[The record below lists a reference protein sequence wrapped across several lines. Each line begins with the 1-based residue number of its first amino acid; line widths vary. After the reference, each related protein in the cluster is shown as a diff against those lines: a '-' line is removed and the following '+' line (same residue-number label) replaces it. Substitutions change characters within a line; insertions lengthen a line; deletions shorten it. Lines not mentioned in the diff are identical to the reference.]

1 MPSLTAYD
9 EHFVHQ
15 IPEPLSVVGIEHHY
29 WRESYFVVAHGPHVD
44 SDVIVI
50 AMATYP
56 ARHLL
61 DALVLGRVGGELLFG
76 LYQRP
81 AGDDPHRSVVGPVS
95 VVIEEP
101 FRRVHVVVD
110 GADGVD
116 VDMVFEARTAP
127 YALRRGR
134 LLDDEGALLWDQSHM
149 IQSGVF
155 SGSYRRGATEGSVD
169 GWYGQR
175 DHSWG
180 VRDHGRIP
188 CWTWF
193 AIQLPDGM
201 LGAWHW
207 ELANGARIFTD
218 GCWAPAD
225 GGPPVPVVDFRHDLH
240 WTDAG
245 SRAVDY
251 GSDGSAV
258 AGLTGTVTF
267 SLEDGRQVTVRGSGR
282 WCAPYRPFYGGGQH
296 LMAVETDD
304 GRRGTAIYEVTGRHH
319 RRFFPVPLAP
329 PAPPVATGE
338 AAP

>member
-1 MPSLTAYD
+1 
-9 EHFVHQ
+9 
-15 IPEPLSVVGIEHHY
+15 
-29 WRESYFVVAHGPHVD
+29 VAHGPAVD

-61 DALVLGRVGGELLFG
+61 DALVLGRVNGELLGG
-76 LYQRP
+76 LFQRP
-81 AGDDPHRSVVGPVS
+81 ADGDPHTSVVGPVS

-101 FRRVHVVVD
+101 FRKVHVVVD
-110 GADGVD
+110 DADGFSAD
-116 VDMVFEARTAP
+116 FTFDARTAP
-127 YALRRGR
+127 YGLRRGR
-134 LLDDEGALLWDQSHM
+134 LLDDQGALLWDQSHM
-149 IQSGVF
+149 IQSGTF
-155 SGSYRRGATEGSVD
+155 SGSFRKGDYEGSVT
-169 GWYGQR
+169 GWHGQR

-201 LGAWHW
+201 LGVWHW

-225 GGPPVPVVDFRHDLH
+225 GSTPVPVVDFHHDLH
-240 WTDAG
+240 WTDAQG
-245 SRAVDY
+245 DVVGY
-251 GSDGSAV
+251 GPDGSAV
-258 AGLTGTVTF
+258 AGLSGTVIFT
-267 SLEDGRQVTVRGSGR
+267 LEDRRQVVVRGSGQ

-304 GRRGTAIYEVTGRHH
+304 GRTGTAIYEVTGRHH
-319 RRFFPVPLAP
+319 RRFFPEPLAP
-329 PAPPVATGE
+329 S
-338 AAP
+338 AAS

>member
-1 MPSLTAYD
+1 MPSLTPYD

-15 IPEPLSVVGIEHHY
+15 IPEPLSVVGIEHEY
-29 WRESYFVVAHGPHVD
+29 WRESYFIVAHGPDVD
-44 SDVIVI
+44 SDVIIV

-56 ARHLL
+56 ARRTL
-61 DALVLGRVGGELLFG
+61 DALVLGRVGGELMFG
-76 LYQRP
+76 FHQRP
-81 AGDDPHRSVVGPVS
+81 ADGDPHTSTVGPVS

-101 FRRVHVVVD
+101 FRRVRVVVEASD
-110 GADGVD
+110 G
-116 VDMVFEARTAP
+116 FEADMTFQARTDP

-134 LLDDEGALLWDQSHM
+134 LLDDQGALLWDQSHM
-149 IQSGVF
+149 IQSGTF
-155 SGSYRRGATEGSVD
+155 TGRYRKGDVEGSVS
-169 GWYGQR
+169 GWHGQR

-201 LGAWHW
+201 LGVWCW

-225 GGPPVPVVDFRHDLH
+225 GGPAVPVVDFRHDLH
-240 WTDAG
+240 WTDAAG
-245 SRAVDY
+245 RAVEY
-251 GSDGSAV
+251 GTDGGAV
-258 AGLTGTVTF
+258 DGLSGTVVF
-267 SLEDGRQVTVRGSGR
+267 GLADGRTVTVRGAGR

-304 GRRGTAIYEVTGRHH
+304 GRQGTGIYEVTGRDHH
-319 RRFFPVPLAP
+319 RFFSVPVVPGG
-329 PAPPVATGE
+329 V
-338 AAP
+338 

>member
-1 MPSLTAYD
+1 MPSLTSYD

-15 IPEPLSVVGIEHHY
+15 IPEPLSVVGIEHHH
-29 WRESYFVVAHGPHVD
+29 WRESYFVVAHGPDVD
-44 SDVIVI
+44 SDVVVI

-61 DALVLGRVGGELLFG
+61 DALVLGRVDGKLLFG

-81 AGDDPHRSVVGPVS
+81 ADGDPHTTVVGPVS
-95 VVIEEP
+95 VKIEEP

-110 GADGVD
+110 DADGFHA
-116 VDMVFEARTAP
+116 DMTFSARTEA

-134 LLDDEGALLWDQSHM
+134 LLDDEGGLLWDQSHM
-149 IQSGVF
+149 IQSGTF
-155 SGSYRRGATEGSVD
+155 TGSYSRGGSGGSLN
-169 GWYGQR
+169 GWLGQR

-201 LGAWHW
+201 LGVWHW

-225 GGPPVPVVDFRHDLH
+225 GRSPVPVVDFRHDLH
-240 WTDAG
+240 WTDADG
-245 SRAVDY
+245 GVVAY
-251 GSDGSAV
+251 GHDGSSV
-258 AGLTGTVTF
+258 EGLSGTVVFT
-267 SLEDGRQVTVRGSGR
+267 LEDGRQVTVRGAGR
-282 WCAPYRPFYGGGQH
+282 WCAPYKPFYGGGQH

-319 RRFFPVPLAP
+319 HRFFPEPLGAP
-329 PAPPVATGE
+329 GDASATG
-338 AAP
+338 A

>member
-1 MPSLTAYD
+1 LPSLTPAD
-9 EHFVHQ
+9 ELFVHQ
-15 IPEPLSVVGIEHHY
+15 IPEPLSVVGIEHHH
-29 WRESYFVVAHGPHVD
+29 WRESYFVVAHGPDVD
-44 SDVIVI
+44 SDVIVV

-61 DALVLGRVGGELLFG
+61 DTLVLGRIDGKLLFG

-81 AGDDPHRSVVGPVS
+81 ADGDPHTSVVGPVS
-95 VVIEEP
+95 VDIEEA

-110 GADGVD
+110 DADGVD
-116 VDMVFEARTAP
+116 IDMTFTARTAP

-134 LLDDEGALLWDQSHM
+134 MLDDEGALLWDQSHM
-149 IQSGVF
+149 IQSGTF
-155 SGSYRRGATEGSVD
+155 SGTYRQGDHGGSLD
-169 GWYGQR
+169 GWLGQR

-201 LGAWHW
+201 LGVWHW

-225 GGPPVPVVDFRHDLH
+225 GSAPVPVVDFGHDLH

-245 SRAVDY
+245 GGAVAYGPDGAAVD
-251 GSDGSAV
+251 
-258 AGLTGTVTF
+258 GLAGTVVFT
-267 SLEDGRQVTVRGSGR
+267 LDGGHQVIVRGSGR

-319 RRFFPVPLAP
+319 HRFFPEPVVPAS
-329 PAPPVATGE
+329 
-338 AAP
+338 

>member
-1 MPSLTAYD
+1 MPFLTAFD

-15 IPEPLSVVGIEHHY
+15 IPEPLSVVGIEHQH
-29 WRESYFVVAHGPHVD
+29 WRESYFVVAHGPEVD

-61 DALVLGRVGGELLFG
+61 DALVLGRVDGALLFG
-76 LYQRP
+76 FHQRP
-81 AGDDPHRSVVGPVS
+81 ADGDPHTTVVGPVS
-95 VVIEEP
+95 VAIEEP
-101 FRRVHVVVD
+101 FRTVHVVVD
-110 GADGVD
+110 ESDGFAAD
-116 VDMVFEARTAP
+116 FTFTARTDA

-134 LLDDEGALLWDQSHM
+134 LLDDGGALLWDQSHM
-149 IQSGVF
+149 IQSGTF
-155 SGSYRRGATEGSVD
+155 SGWYRQD
-169 GWYGQR
+169 GRQRSMTPWLGQR

-201 LGAWHW
+201 LGVWHW
-207 ELANGARIFTD
+207 ELANGARVFTD

-245 SRAVDY
+245 GGPVDY
-251 GSDGSAV
+251 GTDGSSV
-258 AGLTGTVTF
+258 AGLAGTVVFT
-267 SLEDGRQVTVRGSGR
+267 LAGGREVTVQGAGR
-282 WCAPYRPFYGGGQH
+282 WCAPYIPFYGGGQH

-304 GRRGTAIYEVTGRHH
+304 GRTGTAVYEITGRHH
-319 RRFFPVPLAP
+319 HRFFPQPLEP
-329 PAPPVATGE
+329 PSGA
-338 AAP
+338 

>member
-1 MPSLTAYD
+1 MRRPMPSLTAYD

-29 WRESYFVVAHGPHVD
+29 WRESYFVVAHGPDVD

-61 DALVLGRVGGELLFG
+61 DALVLGRVDGELLGG
-76 LYQRP
+76 LHQRP
-81 AGDDPHRSVVGPVS
+81 ADGDPHTTVVGPVS

-110 GADGVD
+110 GADGFD
-116 VDMVFEARTAP
+116 ADFTFEARTDP

-134 LLDDEGALLWDQSHM
+134 LLDDDGALLWDQSHM
-149 IQSGVF
+149 IQSGTF
-155 SGSYRRGATEGSVD
+155 SGSFRKD
-169 GWYGQR
+169 GRERSMNGWLGQR

-193 AIQLPDGM
+193 AIQLADGM
-201 LGAWHW
+201 LGVWHW

-225 GGPPVPVVDFRHDLH
+225 GSPPVPVVDFGHDLR

-245 SRAVDY
+245 GDVVDY
-251 GSDGSAV
+251 GTDGSAV
-258 AGLTGTVTF
+258 RGLSGTVVFT
-267 SLEDGRQVTVRGSGR
+267 LADRRTVTVRGTGT
-282 WCAPYRPFYGGGQH
+282 WCAPYIPFYGGGQH

-304 GRRGTAIYEVTGRHH
+304 GRTGTGIYEVTGRHH
-319 RRFFPVPLAP
+319 HRFFPEPLGPGAG
-329 PAPPVATGE
+329 T
-338 AAP
+338 

>member
-1 MPSLTAYD
+1 MPSLTPHD
-9 EHFVHQ
+9 ELFVHQ
-15 IPEPLSVVGIEHHY
+15 IPEPLSVVGIEHHH
-29 WRESYFVVAHGPHVD
+29 WRESYFVVAHGPDVD
-44 SDVIVI
+44 SDVVVI

-56 ARHLL
+56 ARHQL
-61 DALVLGRVGGELLFG
+61 DALVLGRVDGELLFG
-76 LYQRP
+76 YHERP
-81 AGDDPHRSVVGPVS
+81 ANGDPHTTVVGPVS
-95 VVIEEP
+95 VVIEEA

-110 GADGVD
+110 DADGVD
-116 VDMVFEARTAP
+116 VDMVFEARTEP

-134 LLDDEGALLWDQSHM
+134 LLDEEGALLWDQSHM
-149 IQSGVF
+149 IQSGTF
-155 SGSYRRGATEGSVD
+155 SGEYRRGGRSRSVD
-169 GWYGQR
+169 GWLGQR

-201 LGAWHW
+201 FGVWHW

-225 GGPPVPVVDFRHDLH
+225 GSAPVAVVDFAHDLH

-245 SRAVDY
+245 GQPVGY
-251 GSDGSAV
+251 GADGSAV
-258 AGLTGTVTF
+258 AGLAGRVVFTLAGGT
-267 SLEDGRQVTVRGSGR
+267 TVGVVGDGR

-319 RRFFPVPLAP
+319 HRFFPDPLP
-329 PAPPVATGE
+329 LPTT
-338 AAP
+338 

>member
-1 MPSLTAYD
+1 MPSLTAND
-9 EHFVHQ
+9 ERFVHQ
-15 IPEPLSVVGIEHHY
+15 IPEPLSVVGIEHHH
-29 WRESYFVVAHGPHVD
+29 WRESYFFVTHGPDVD

-61 DALVLGRVGGELLFG
+61 DALVLGRIDGQLLGG

-81 AGDDPHRSVVGPVS
+81 AAGDPHTSVVGPVS

-101 FRRVHVVVD
+101 FRTVRVVVD
-110 GADGVD
+110 NADD
-116 VDMVFEARTAP
+116 IDIDMTFQARTAP
-127 YALRRGR
+127 YGLRRGR
-134 LLDDEGALLWDQSHM
+134 LLDDQGALLWDQSHM
-149 IQSGVF
+149 IQSGTF
-155 SGSYRRGATEGSVD
+155 SGTYRRGEVTGSVD
-169 GWYGQR
+169 GWLGQR

-188 CWTWF
+188 CWTWY

-201 LGAWHW
+201 LGVWHW

-225 GGPPVPVVDFRHDLH
+225 GSAPVPVVDFAHDLQ
-240 WTDAG
+240 WTDAAG
-245 SRAVDY
+245 SVVAYGPAGDAVD
-251 GSDGSAV
+251 
-258 AGLTGTVTF
+258 GLSGTVVFT
-267 SLEDGRQVTVRGSGR
+267 LEDGRSVTVRAAGR

-319 RRFFPVPLAP
+319 HRFFPEPLAP
-329 PAPPVATGE
+329 
-338 AAP
+338 AAG

>member
-1 MPSLTAYD
+1 MFA
-9 EHFVHQ
+9 FQ
-15 IPEPLSVVGIEHHY
+15 
-29 WRESYFVVAHGPHVD
+29 
-44 SDVIVI
+44 
-50 AMATYP
+50 
-56 ARHLL
+56 
-61 DALVLGRVGGELLFG
+61 
-76 LYQRP
+76 QRP
-81 AGDDPHRSVVGPVS
+81 ADGDPHTSVVGPVS

-110 GADGVD
+110 NAEGFDAD
-116 VDMVFEARTAP
+116 FTFQARTEP

-134 LLDDEGALLWDQSHM
+134 LLDDGGALLWDQSHM
-149 IQSGVF
+149 IQSGTF
-155 SGSYRRGATEGSVD
+155 TGSYARGGREASVD
-169 GWYGQR
+169 GWLGQR

-188 CWTWF
+188 CWTWY

-201 LGAWHW
+201 LGVWHW

-240 WTDAG
+240 WTDGAG
-245 SRAVDY
+245 GVVDY
-251 GSDGSAV
+251 GNDGASV
-258 AGLTGTVTF
+258 AGLTGTVVF
-267 SLEDGRQVTVRGSGR
+267 SLEDGRQVTVRGSGG

-319 RRFFPVPLAP
+319 HRFFPEPLVPSGNGDS
-329 PAPPVATGE
+329 GE
-338 AAP
+338 A

>member
-1 MPSLTAYD
+1 MPSLTTYD
-9 EHFVHQ
+9 EYFVHQ
-15 IPEPLSVVGIEHHY
+15 IPEPLTVVGIEHQY
-29 WRESYFVVAHGPHVD
+29 WRESYFIVAHGPDVD
-44 SDVIVI
+44 SDVIAI

-56 ARHLL
+56 ARHVV
-61 DALVLGRVGGELLFG
+61 DALVLGRVGGKLLFG
-76 LYQRP
+76 YYQRP
-81 AGDDPHRSVVGPVS
+81 ADGDPHTTVVGPVS

-101 FRRVHVVVD
+101 FRQVRVVVND
-110 GADGVD
+110 ADGFD
-116 VDMVFEARTAP
+116 ADLAFAARTVP

-149 IQSGVF
+149 IQSGIF
-155 SGSYRRGATEGSVD
+155 SGSYGRDGTGASVEG
-169 GWYGQR
+169 WLGQR

-201 LGAWHW
+201 LGVWHW

-225 GGPPVPVVDFRHDLH
+225 GGPPVAVVDFNHDLH
-240 WTDAG
+240 WTDAAG
-245 SRAVDY
+245 VVVDF
-251 GSDGSAV
+251 GPDGSSV
-258 AGLTGTVTF
+258 AGLSGTVVFT
-267 SLEDGRQVTVRGSGR
+267 LADGRRVVVEGSGR
-282 WCAPYRPFYGGGQH
+282 WCAPYGPFYGGGQH

-319 RRFFPVPLAP
+319 HRFFPVPLA
-329 PAPPVATGE
+329 APGATDE
-338 AAP
+338 QAAAT

>member
-1 MPSLTAYD
+1 MPSLTPYD

-15 IPEPLSVVGIEHHY
+15 IPEPLSVVGIEHQH
-29 WRESYFVVAHGPHVD
+29 WRESYFVVAHGPDVD

-56 ARHLL
+56 TRRTL
-61 DALVLGRVGGELLFG
+61 DALVLGRVGGALMFEFH
-76 LYQRP
+76 QR
-81 AGDDPHRSVVGPVS
+81 AADGDPHTSRVGPVS

-101 FRRVHVVVD
+101 FRRVHVVVEGEGD
-110 GADGVD
+110 FRAD
-116 VDMVFEARTAP
+116 MTFEARTAP

-134 LLDDEGALLWDQSHM
+134 LLDDAGGLLWDQSHM
-149 IQSGVF
+149 IQSGTF
-155 SGSYRRGATEGSVD
+155 RGSYRKGDNEGSVD
-169 GWYGQR
+169 GWLGQR

-201 LGAWHW
+201 LGVWHW

-225 GGPPVPVVDFRHDLH
+225 GRPPVPVVDFRHDLR

-245 SRAVDY
+245 GGAVDY
-251 GSDGSAV
+251 GTDG
-258 AGLTGTVTF
+258 AGVVGLSGTVVF
-267 SLEDGRQVTVRGSGR
+267 RLEDGREVIVRGSGR

-304 GRRGTAIYEVTGRHH
+304 GRRGTAIYEVTGRDHH
-319 RRFFPVPLAP
+319 RFFPVPVVP
-329 PAPPVATGE
+329 GE
-338 AAP
+338 